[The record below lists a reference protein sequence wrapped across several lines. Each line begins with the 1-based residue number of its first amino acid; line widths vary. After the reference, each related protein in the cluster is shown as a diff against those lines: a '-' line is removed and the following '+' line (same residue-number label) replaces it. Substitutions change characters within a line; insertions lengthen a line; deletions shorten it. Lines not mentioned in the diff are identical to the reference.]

1 MNVENPPGQFNYFV
15 LGVYLA
21 VMVVIGLY
29 FARRQKTTDD
39 YFLAG
44 RNMPWI
50 AVAMSVFASI
60 TSAVSFMGV
69 PGIVF
74 RENISILVGI
84 LMMPVVAPVIILLF
98 LPFYRR
104 LNVTTSYEY
113 VRVRFGSRAR
123 YAVSALFILARLGWL
138 GTVIY
143 APALALSAVSGIEV
157 WLAIMI
163 MGGLGTL
170 YTVLGGIEAVIWT
183 DVVQFAVMMGGAIW
197 VAGVL
202 IADVPGGVSGIF
214 ARATESGHMNLYE
227 WRPSLTEMTVTVV
240 VVSYFFNFLHDYGV
254 DQLTAQRLLT
264 VRNFRAMAWATMV
277 NALITVLGLGLLAF
291 VGLGMFAYYAARP
304 DALPDD
310 LAGDR
315 IFPYF
320 IMTALPAGAA
330 SLMLSGFFAAAM
342 SSVDSGINSVATVAV
357 SDFVRPLRK
366 NPLTDRAELQL
377 ARWLTLALG
386 VLTTALAF
394 YAASLGSLVQ
404 ASQAFIGLFSGP
416 VLALFLLGMLTRR
429 GSFHGWCAGVV
440 VAVPLTYVVQSYT
453 DIHFIYYF
461 PLCFLTCYIIG
472 LAASWLFPQTAPPGT
487 TVWDKHTS
495 TDSAG

>member
-254 DQLTAQRLLT
+254 D
-264 VRNFRAMAWATMV
+264 
-277 NALITVLGLGLLAF
+277 
-291 VGLGMFAYYAARP
+291 
-304 DALPDD
+304 
-310 LAGDR
+310 
-315 IFPYF
+315 
-320 IMTALPAGAA
+320 
-330 SLMLSGFFAAAM
+330 
-342 SSVDSGINSVATVAV
+342 
-357 SDFVRPLRK
+357 
-366 NPLTDRAELQL
+366 
-377 ARWLTLALG
+377 
-386 VLTTALAF
+386 
-394 YAASLGSLVQ
+394 
-404 ASQAFIGLFSGP
+404 
-416 VLALFLLGMLTRR
+416 
-429 GSFHGWCAGVV
+429 
-440 VAVPLTYVVQSYT
+440 
-453 DIHFIYYF
+453 
-461 PLCFLTCYIIG
+461 
-472 LAASWLFPQTAPPGT
+472 
-487 TVWDKHTS
+487 
-495 TDSAG
+495 